1 MYETIEKMT
10 PVQQILYQEEN
21 EDQKQSETNL
31 HQQQQLIQLKA
42 SFQISKVNLII
53 IFKRISNI
61 FIQLD

>member
-1 MYETIEKMT
+1 VYETIEKMT